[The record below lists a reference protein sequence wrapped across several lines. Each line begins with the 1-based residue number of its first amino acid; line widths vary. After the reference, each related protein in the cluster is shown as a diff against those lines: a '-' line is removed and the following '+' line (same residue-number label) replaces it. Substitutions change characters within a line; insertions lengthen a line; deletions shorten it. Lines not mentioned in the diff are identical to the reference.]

1 MSYGTSGYQE
11 SYRFRDYRSEEW
23 AEDSKLKFETIN
35 IGKKTIDTALEKP
48 TWVWDENAECIKNP
62 TDSQIRKYW
71 IEKVCELG
79 ENEITLLLELLPQ
92 FVGDYLYTWD
102 GKWGEYNPYLM
113 VAKQQKTTYPRNW
126 TWRPR
131 GITST
136 RAGNA
141 FLFRMDRVAEAIEI
155 VTEAQ
160 TRLGD
165 YEDNI
170 EYEEHLSSITTWTKN
185 NQNLPKYHEYH
196 HDKSVTDIRNLI
208 AKSLKNNFK
217 QGRDDPFNDLGSFK
231 WTDYVTVLDHDT
243 IITEKEWKDSDYLSV
258 GKGWAHKKI
267 HLDEL
272 HPKITQE
279 MKDEY
284 RKSVTEAY
292 QRYVELSRIW
302 IEAWRPYMKYAV
314 MDQRLL
320 QFN

>member
-1 MSYGTSGYQE
+1 MGYGTSGYQE
-11 SYRFRDYRSEEW
+11 SYRFNDDRSEDW
-23 AEDSKLKFETIN
+23 VEDSKLKFETIN
-35 IGKKTIDTALEKP
+35 IGKKTVDAALEKP
-48 TWVWDENAECIKNP
+48 TYIWDENLNRIDNP
-62 TDSQIRKYW
+62 TNSQVREQW
-71 IEKVCELG
+71 IDKVCGLG

-126 TWRPR
+126 KWKPR

-141 FLFRMDRVAEAIEI
+141 FLFRMDRIAEAIEI

-160 TRLGD
+160 KRLGD
-165 YEDNI
+165 YEDNVK
-170 EYEEHLSSITTWTKN
+170 YEEHLSAITYWTKN
-185 NQNLPKYHEYH
+185 NQSLPEYH
-196 HDKSVTDIRNLI
+196 HDESVTDIRNLI
-208 AKSLKNNFK
+208 TKSLMNNFK
-217 QGRDDPFNDLGSFK
+217 RGRDDPFRNIGSFK
-231 WTDYVTVLDHDT
+231 WIDYVTVLNYEGVEWYYS
-243 IITEKEWKDSDYLSV
+243 IMTEKEWKDSDYLSV
-258 GKGWAHKKI
+258 GRGWAHKKI

-292 QRYVELSRIW
+292 QRYVELSKIW
-302 IEAWRPYMKYAV
+302 IEAWQPLMV
-314 MDQRLL
+314 FGEQEVTC
-320 QFN
+320 